1 MNTNKLQ
8 QGKILPIHAV
18 NTTGGFTGV
27 GWRHGRHGQLTLL
40 DAFTCVVVV
49 VAEMQIGMQ
58 LIELGNGKTEG
69 ENTTVFS
76 FQTFVKDT
84 SDLVGG
90 GAPEAEERVL
100 PLLFSAFRG

>member
-1 MNTNKLQ
+1 MLELAMKRTFGSGPGMWLA
-8 QGKILPIHAV
+8 GSPIS
-18 NTTGGFTGV
+18 
-27 GWRHGRHGQLTLL
+27 
-40 DAFTCVVVV
+40 
-49 VAEMQIGMQ
+49 
-58 LIELGNGKTEG
+58 
-69 ENTTVFS
+69 VFS